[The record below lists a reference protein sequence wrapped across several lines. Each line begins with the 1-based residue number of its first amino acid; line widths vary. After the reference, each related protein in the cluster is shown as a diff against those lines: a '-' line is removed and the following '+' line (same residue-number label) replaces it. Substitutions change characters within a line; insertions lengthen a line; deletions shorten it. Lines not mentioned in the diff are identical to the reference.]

1 MSSRISSFGCTL
13 ESLESRQLLS
23 AGALD
28 TSFNDDG
35 KATIDFGG
43 GVKVSANDVAVQTD
57 GKTVVAGDAS
67 NGNLALARFN
77 IDGSLDTTFG
87 ANHDGKVLTHLGLS
101 GQPVTAS
108 AVTVDSDGTILV
120 AGTGQFDPIDPSGF
134 RTNSMLLVRY
144 KADGALQKFNAVEAT
159 RFGTDFFAR
168 ANDVIVQS
176 DGKVIVA
183 GTIATD

>member
-23 AGALD
+23 GGALD

-87 ANHDGKVLTHLGLS
+87 ANHDGIHF
-101 GQPVTAS
+101 S
-108 AVTVDSDGTILV
+108 ALHHMTRHAVSDNGYRNV
-120 AGTGQFDPIDPSGF
+120 VFC
-134 RTNSMLLVRY
+134 
-144 KADGALQKFNAVEAT
+144 KFPG
-159 RFGTDFFAR
+159 R
-168 ANDVIVQS
+168 
-176 DGKVIVA
+176 
-183 GTIATD
+183 